1 MHCTFV
7 TYSVHSLHILDIM
20 NSLDEVFGQYYLVYT
35 KAVGYAKL
43 FDSSV
48 YIFRRQIFHSFF
60 GFDNQQ
66 FCSTWLYQPMH
77 QCTKTTSLKL
87 LYFGWGLSSFIYSS
101 TSMVLL
107 IKKIVRTV
115 EYYLT

>member
-1 MHCTFV
+1 
-7 TYSVHSLHILDIM
+7 M

-35 KAVGYAKL
+35 KAAGYAKL

-66 FCSTWLYQPMH
+66 FCSTWLSTSAPMH
-77 QCTKTTSLKL
+77 QDNFFKTAVFRLG
-87 LYFGWGLSSFIYSS
+87 FVFIYLQQHLYGAFS
-101 TSMVLL
+101 
-107 IKKIVRTV
+107 
-115 EYYLT
+115 